1 MVCFFAAHYVAYFRT
16 FINDGKTEEWHLY
29 DDDKIKSFKSWE
41 ELILMC
47 AETSQRPTLL
57 FFEKVN
63 SAVLT

>member
-1 MVCFFAAHYVAYFRT
+1 MVCFYAAHYVAYFRT
-16 FINDGKTEEWHLY
+16 TNDGNKTEEWHLY
-29 DDDKIKSFKSWE
+29 DDDKVKSFKSLD

-63 SAVLT
+63 SST